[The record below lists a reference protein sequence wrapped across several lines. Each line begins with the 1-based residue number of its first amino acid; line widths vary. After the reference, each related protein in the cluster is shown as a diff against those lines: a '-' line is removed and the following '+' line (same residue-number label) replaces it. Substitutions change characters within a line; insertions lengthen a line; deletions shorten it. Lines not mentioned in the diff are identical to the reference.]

1 MSDNIFE
8 EKRSQEYLFLQK
20 VDPKHRESLQR
31 LIIEY
36 DLKHS
41 PLKIVKNFY
50 SDSKKMFEELKK
62 LLLTREIYL
71 TNITNEINKSI

>member
-1 MSDNIFE
+1 MTHEIFE
-8 EKRSQEYLFLQK
+8 EKRSQEYLFFQK
-20 VDPKHRESLQR
+20 VDSKYRESLKR

-50 SDSKKMFEELKK
+50 NDREKMFEELKK
-62 LLLTREIYL
+62 MLVAREIYL
-71 TNITNEINKSI
+71 TNLTNEINK